1 MRSIRQ
7 PFNGISPVS
16 DCNHEG
22 CEEYRELTRRDFLAW
37 SAGTALLATAMPPWL
52 PKVVLAQTAN
62 TSRDVIISIFMR
74 GGADGLSLCAPFA
87 DPNYYSSRATIAI
100 PRPDS
105 TAATRGIA
113 LDNTFAFP
121 RAMESLMGAYS
132 AGELLVVHGAGSLDT
147 TRSHFD
153 AQRFIEVG
161 KPRDPTLVTGWLGR
175 HLSSTTA
182 AKTGATLRGIGLAT
196 GLPQTLVGGPKT
208 LPIPSPANFGLAGS
222 ATTRQ
227 ERTDWLK
234 ADYSDQVDP
243 VRAEALDAI
252 TTVDMLRRINFTGYL
267 PANGAVYPNTFFGNS
282 LRSAAALIKADI
294 GVEAIQVDIGGWD
307 THANEDPLAGGM
319 FRLMQQFS
327 NSLAALYAD
336 LISGNQASSVTVV
349 AISEFGRNVR
359 ENGSRGTDHGRA
371 GCMFVLGKQIAGG
384 KVMTSNWQPL
394 ARENLESGQ
403 DVKVTIDHRDIL
415 GEIVRNR
422 LGNPNTSFVFPG
434 FVGTTRGA
442 TK

>member
-1 MRSIRQ
+1 MS
-7 PFNGISPVS
+7 NCK
-16 DCNHEG
+16 DDG
-22 CEEYRELTRRDFLAW
+22 CEEYRELSRRDFLTW

-52 PKVVLAQTAN
+52 PKVVLAQTSN
-62 TSRDVIISIFMR
+62 SSRDVIISVFMR

-87 DPNYYSSRATIAI
+87 DPNYYAGRSTIAI

-105 TAATRGIA
+105 TAANRGIA

-121 RAMESLMGAYS
+121 RAMAGLVPAFT

-161 KPRDPTLVTGWLGR
+161 KPRDPTIVTGWLGR
-175 HLSSTTA
+175 HLASTTPA
-182 AKTGATLRGIGLAT
+182 RADAPLRGIGLAT
-196 GLPQTLVGGPKT
+196 GLPQTLVGAPKT
-208 LPIPSPANFGLAGS
+208 LPIPNPANFGLGGS
-222 ATTRQ
+222 VATRQ
-227 ERTDWLK
+227 ERTAWLQ
-234 ADYSDQVDP
+234 ADYAEQVDP

-252 TTVDMLRRINFTGYL
+252 TTIDLLRRINFPGYA
-267 PANGAVYPNTFFGNS
+267 PTNGAVYPNTAFGNS

-294 GVEAIQVDIGGWD
+294 GVEAVQVDIGGWD

-319 FRLMQQFS
+319 FTLMQNFS

-371 GCMFVLGKQIAGG
+371 GCVFVLGKRIAGG
-384 KVMTSNWQPL
+384 KVLTSNWKPL

-415 GEIVRNR
+415 GEIVKNR
-422 LGNPNTSFVFPG
+422 LANPNVSFVFPD
-434 FVGTTRGA
+434 FVPTTRGA

>member
-1 MRSIRQ
+1 MT
-7 PFNGISPVS
+7 
-16 DCNHEG
+16 DCEHDG
-22 CEEYRELTRRDFLAW
+22 CQEYRELSRREFLSW

-52 PKVVLAQTAN
+52 PKVVLAQSAN

-87 DPNYYSSRATIAI
+87 DANYYTGRPTIAI

-105 TAATRGIA
+105 TVATRGIA
-113 LDNTFAFP
+113 LDNMFAFP
-121 RAMESLMGAYS
+121 RAMATLVPAFT

-161 KPRDPTLVTGWLGR
+161 KPRDPTLVTGWLAR
-175 HLSSTTA
+175 HLSSVTPRQS
-182 AKTGATLRGIGLAT
+182 GAPLRAIGLAT
-196 GLPQTLVGGPKT
+196 GLPQTLVGAPKT
-208 LPIPSPANFGLAGS
+208 LPIPNPANFGLAGN
-222 ATTRQ
+222 AATRQ

-234 ADYSDQVDP
+234 ADYAEQADP

-252 TTVDMLRRINFTGYL
+252 STIDLLRRINFPGYA
-267 PANGAVYPNTFFGNS
+267 PANGAVYPNTSFGNS

-319 FRLMQQFS
+319 FTLMQQF
-327 NSLAALYAD
+327 AGALSALHAD
-336 LISGNQASSVTVV
+336 VVSGNQASSVTVV

-371 GCMFVLGKQIAGG
+371 GCMFVIGKRIAGG
-384 KVMTSNWQPL
+384 KVMTNNWQPL

-403 DVKVTIDHRDIL
+403 DVRVTIDHRDIL
-415 GEIVRNR
+415 SEIVRNR
-422 LGNPNTSFVFPG
+422 LANTNTSYVFPD
-434 FVGTTRGA
+434 FAATTRGA

>member
-1 MRSIRQ
+1 MS
-7 PFNGISPVS
+7 NC
-16 DCNHEG
+16 DHDG
-22 CEEYRELTRRDFLAW
+22 CDEYRELSRRDFLTW

-87 DPNYYSSRATIAI
+87 DANYYTGRPTIAI

-105 TAATRGIA
+105 ALATRGIA
-113 LDNTFAFP
+113 LDGTFAFP
-121 RAMESLMGAYS
+121 RAMASLMTAYS
-132 AGELLVVHGAGSLDT
+132 AGELLVVHGSGSLDT

-153 AQRFIEVG
+153 AQRFIEAG
-161 KPRDPTLVTGWLGR
+161 KPRDPTIVTGWLGR
-175 HLSSTTA
+175 HLSSTTS
-182 AKTGATLRGIGLAT
+182 AKAGAPLRGIGLAA
-196 GLPQTLVGGPKT
+196 GLAQTLVGAPKT
-208 LPIPSPANFGLAGS
+208 LPIPAPANFGLAGN
-222 ATTRQ
+222 ALTRQ
-227 ERTDWLK
+227 ERADWLK

-252 TTVDMLRRINFTGYL
+252 TTVDLLKRINFTGYA
-267 PANGAVYPNTFFGNS
+267 PANGAVYPTTSFGNS

-319 FRLMQQFS
+319 FTLMQQFS
-327 NSLAALYAD
+327 NSLTALHAD

-359 ENGSRGTDHGRA
+359 ENGSKGTDHGRA
-371 GCMFVLGKQIAGG
+371 GCMFVLGKRIAGG
-384 KVMTSNWQPL
+384 KVMTNNWQPL

-415 GEIVRNR
+415 SEVVKNR
-422 LGNPNTSFVFPG
+422 LANPNTSFVFPD
-434 FVGTTRGA
+434 FVATTRGA
-442 TK
+442 TI